1 MSTGLY
7 INNNS
12 AANGIQ
18 ANLLKSQA
26 QLGKVYQQVSTGLR
40 VNSAKDDAA
49 GFANVQRLTTQI
61 RGLDQARRNAADGL
75 SMGAIADGAVAEM
88 TDSLQ
93 RMRELVLDAA
103 NGTRSDDD
111 KAMIQTEITQLQAE
125 LTRIATNTKFGETA
139 LLSGGAVA
147 TAGVNIQ
154 VGAQA
159 TETITIKMVDA
170 RPSELG
176 SATVKVDKISV
187 AGTAGPPAVAATTTA
202 DALTSIDTALKSLN
216 TFSANLGAAQK
227 RFETVIGSLATQSA
241 NLQDARGRIQDADI
255 ASAST
260 QMAKFNTLQQS
271 ALAMQAQ
278 ANQVPSAALQ
288 LLR

>member
-49 GFANVQRLTTQI
+49 GFANVQRMTTQI

-111 KAMIQTEITQLQAE
+111 KKMIQEEVTQLISE
-125 LTRIATNTKFGETA
+125 LGRIATNTKFGEIA
-139 LLSGGAVA
+139 LLDG
-147 TAGVNIQ
+147 TAPTMNIQ
-154 VGAQA
+154 VGPQA
-159 TETITIKMVDA
+159 SETISISLVDA
-170 RPSELG
+170 NVDQLG
-176 SATVKVDKISV
+176 SAGVKMDEIDVTDFVTNTV
-187 AGTAGPPAVAATTTA
+187 A
-202 DALTSIDTALKSLN
+202 DQLGAIDEALKTLN
-216 TFSANLGAAQK
+216 GFSAQLGASQK

-278 ANQVPSAALQ
+278 ANQIPSAALQ

>member
-139 LLSGGAVA
+139 LLNGTGTPA
-147 TAGVNIQ
+147 AGVNIQ

-159 TETITIKMVDA
+159 SETITIKMVDA
-170 RPSELG
+170 RPSQLG
-176 SATVKVDKISV
+176 TTVKIDKITV
-187 AGTAGPPAVAATTTA
+187 DPAATPTTTA
-202 DALTSIDTALKSLN
+202 DALAGIDEALKSLN

>member
-49 GFANVQRLTTQI
+49 GFANVQRMTTQI

-75 SMGAIADGAVAEM
+75 SMAAIADGAVAEM
-88 TDSLQ
+88 TDTLQ
-93 RMRELVLDAA
+93 RMRELVLDAG

-111 KAMIQTEITQLQAE
+111 KEMIQKEMDQLVQE
-125 LTRIATNTKFGETA
+125 LDRIATNTKFGDTA
-139 LLSGGAVA
+139 LLSAA
-147 TAGVNIQ
+147 DTFTMQI
-154 VGAQA
+154 GAQKD
-159 TETITIKMVDA
+159 ETIDITMVDA
-170 RPSELG
+170 QAASLG
-176 SATVKVDKISV
+176 VDGVDVVNNDIN
-187 AGTAGPPAVAATTTA
+187 TDL
-202 DALTSIDTALKSLN
+202 DAIDSALKELN
-216 TFSANLGAAQK
+216 TFSAELGASQK
-227 RFETVIGSLATQSA
+227 RFETVVGSLATQSV
-241 NLQDARGRIQDADI
+241 NLQDARSRIQDADI

>member
-49 GFANVQRLTTQI
+49 GFANVQRMTTQI

-103 NGTRSDDD
+103 NGTRSADD
-111 KAMIQTEITQLQAE
+111 KKMIQEEVTQLISE
-125 LTRIATNTKFGETA
+125 LGRIATNTKFGEIA
-139 LLSGGAVA
+139 LLDG
-147 TAGVNIQ
+147 TAPTMNIQ
-154 VGAQA
+154 VGPQA
-159 TETITIKMVDA
+159 SETISISLVDA
-170 RPSELG
+170 NVDQLG
-176 SATVKVDKISV
+176 SAGVKMDEIDVTDFVTNTV
-187 AGTAGPPAVAATTTA
+187 A
-202 DALTSIDTALKSLN
+202 DQLGAIDEALKTLN
-216 TFSANLGAAQK
+216 GFSAQLGASQK